1 VSESVERLVSHAL
14 PGSPEFT
21 DGGQETGRPEG
32 DMRRTG
38 GLLGTLVRS
47 SYAAQ
52 QSASPGNREVVMQ
65 QVFEREDPRQPTWAP
80 PALLSETPFAVV
92 DVETTGFSPLNG
104 DRIVEVAVVRLD
116 GASTEEYSTLVNPLR
131 DVGPSHIH
139 GLIAE
144 DVAQAPLFTEVVGDL
159 LEMMSGAVMVAHNVR
174 YDRDFLAAEVSATGV
189 FLPAIPSLCT
199 LELSYRL
206 DPGLENHRLATCCF
220 AAGVPFSGEHSALAD
235 ARAEASLLR
244 KYLAKAEAAGLET
257 LDALGSVPSQF
268 PTEFWPHL
276 ERSGRSVV
284 RTGDGARGDLPY
296 LARLVASLDT
306 PSVSEK
312 VGCYVDLLDRAL
324 EDQQVAG
331 DEAQALATTAR
342 EWGLSR
348 EDVLAAHQAY
358 LEALIATAVQDGRVT
373 GGERRE
379 LEAVTR
385 LLAIDPSM
393 MHALLARAM
402 EDPG

>member
-1 VSESVERLVSHAL
+1 
-14 PGSPEFT
+14 
-21 DGGQETGRPEG
+21 
-32 DMRRTG
+32 
-38 GLLGTLVRS
+38 
-47 SYAAQ
+47 
-52 QSASPGNREVVMQ
+52 MQ
-65 QVFEREDPRQPTWAP
+65 QVFEREDRRQPTWEP
-80 PALLSETPFAVV
+80 PALLSERPFAIV

-116 GASTEEYSTLVNPLR
+116 GDSTEEYSTLVNPLR

-139 GLIAE
+139 GLTVE
-144 DVAQAPLFTEVVGDL
+144 DVAEAPLFTELVGDL

-174 YDRDFLAAEVSATGV
+174 YDRDFLAAELSATGV

-206 DPGLENHRLATCCF
+206 EPRLANHRLATCCF
-220 AAGVPFSGEHSALAD
+220 AAGVPFFGEHSALAD
-235 ARAEASLLR
+235 ARAEAAFLR
-244 KYLAKAEAAGLET
+244 KYLAKAEAAGLVT
-257 LDALGSVPSQF
+257 LDALGCAPSQF
-268 PTEFWPHL
+268 PAEFWPHL

-296 LARLVASLDT
+296 LARLIASLDT
-306 PSVSEK
+306 LSVSEK
-312 VGCYVDLLDRAL
+312 VGPYVDLLDRAL
-324 EDQQVAG
+324 EDQQVTE

-348 EDVLAAHQAY
+348 EDVLAAHQDY
-358 LEALIATAVQDGRVT
+358 LEALVATAVQDGRVT
-373 GGERRE
+373 GGERHE

-393 MHALLARAM
+393 MHALLARAI